1 MLGYFWKI
9 KGPIEMQ
16 HVVIVTYQCHSRHC
30 SLHIQFLLSN
40 CTKRSIIL
48 LLNSTIRKIYLSH
61 YEFITP
67 RKVHV
72 CVSSLPKSIYLCQDL
87 NVMMEA
93 TRTEKKQNEII
104 RCVRCQEGARHDR
117 LSICWARV
125 PIISSTLSDTSSALI
140 VESLGSQRK

>member
-1 MLGYFWKI
+1 MSYRNVARCDCDVSMPQPPFVRYI
-9 KGPIEMQ
+9 
-16 HVVIVTYQCHSRHC
+16 SN
-30 SLHIQFLLSN
+30 FLLSN
-40 CTKRSIIL
+40 YTKRSITLL

-61 YEFITP
+61 YKFITP
-67 RKVHV
+67 RKVYV

-87 NVMMEA
+87 NFMMEA
-93 TRTEKKQNEII
+93 IRTEKKQNEII

-140 VESLGSQRK
+140 VESLGSS